1 MAGPT
6 GKAKA
11 SCEPGGGAFGYKR
24 SKRCPAFSDASVFHW
39 HILQVREITRN
50 TSMASSH
57 LKIVPVN
64 WLE

>member
-50 TSMASSH
+50 TSMA
-57 LKIVPVN
+57 
-64 WLE
+64 